1 MTFQLVKTALQ
12 NLLNSNS
19 GTDFYVVGAQTQGE
33 NADFIYERPMVQV
46 FYSQTEWDES
56 ASPRSGKARGTV
68 TFKILLTIAKG
79 SVVDIATLNDPNSTA
94 GQIAAALAANAAA
107 EDVADAAW
115 DNLYS
120 IVWNILR
127 NPANRNFG
135 VAETVWQISDNW
147 IASTRKGDPIIRG
160 EVVAISGTMNLT
172 CKIVEYPVSAIETAG
187 HAVDVVFNP
196 TIDKTA
202 DPVAGIA
209 ATFGNAP
216 SSPKYD
222 PARQGSKVGT

>member
-12 NLLNSNS
+12 NLLASNA

-33 NADFIYERPMVQV
+33 NADFIAERPMVQV
-46 FYSQTEWDES
+46 FYSQTDWDES

-68 TFKILLTIAKG
+68 TFKVLLTIAKG
-79 SVVDIATLNDPNSTA
+79 SVVDIATLNDPTSTA
-94 GQIAAALAANAAA
+94 PEIAAALAANAAA

-127 NPANRNFG
+127 NPENRNFG
-135 VAETVWQISDNW
+135 VAETTWQISDNW

-172 CKIVEYPVSAIETAG
+172 CKIVEYPGSTDETPGLAIDT
-187 HAVDVVFNP
+187 VFNA

-202 DPVAGIA
+202 VPAAGIA

-216 SSPKYD
+216 ASPKYD
-222 PARQGSKVGT
+222 PARQGAKVGT

>member
-1 MTFQLVKTALQ
+1 MTFQAVKTALQ
-12 NLLNSNS
+12 NLLASNAS
-19 GTDFYVVGAQTQGE
+19 TNFFVIGAQTQGARAE
-33 NADFIYERPMVQV
+33 DILNRPMVQV
-46 FYSQTEWDES
+46 FYSQTEWDEGR
-56 ASPRSGKARGTV
+56 SPRAGKATGTV
-68 TFKILLTIAKG
+68 TFKVLLTIA
-79 SVVDIATLNDPNSTA
+79 SASSVDIATLNDPDSTA

-127 NPANRNFG
+127 DPENRNFG
-135 VAETVWQISDNW
+135 VAETTWQISDNW
-147 IASTRKGDPIIRG
+147 IASTKKGDPIIRG

-172 CKIVEYPVSAIETAG
+172 CKIVEYPSSTDETPGLAIDT
-187 HAVDVVFNP
+187 VFNA
-196 TIDKTA
+196 TINKTA
-202 DPVAGIA
+202 VPAQGIA
-209 ATFGNAP
+209 ATFGNPP